1 VVVAECFTPA
11 YQTWITTLQDPE
23 NKLKKINQRIPLG
36 NWMTTSEEIATE
48 VLFLLS
54 PVSSHTTD
62 QLLHVDRGY
71 VHLDRALANA

>member
-1 VVVAECFTPA
+1 MVAECFTTA
-11 YQTWITTLQDPE
+11 YQTWIATLQDPE

-36 NWMTTSEEIATE
+36 NWMTTSEEIATA

-62 QLLHVDRGY
+62 QLLHVDSGY